1 MLVFRPH
8 EKNLFGETRSWS
20 AEAAGGLYIITRGA
34 GGVTGEQYQAVFQAA
49 GMRPELLNGGA
60 WRPSYELTKKMCEQ
74 DATTRARA
82 RFAAKT
88 RRPGR

>member
-20 AEAAGGLYIITRGA
+20 AEAAGGRYVITRGA
-34 GGVTGEQYQAVFQAA
+34 GGTTGEQYQAAFHAPNMQ
-49 GMRPELLNGGA
+49 PQLLNGGA

-74 DATTRARA
+74 DATTRMRSRIADKSRG
-82 RFAAKT
+82 
-88 RRPGR
+88 RR